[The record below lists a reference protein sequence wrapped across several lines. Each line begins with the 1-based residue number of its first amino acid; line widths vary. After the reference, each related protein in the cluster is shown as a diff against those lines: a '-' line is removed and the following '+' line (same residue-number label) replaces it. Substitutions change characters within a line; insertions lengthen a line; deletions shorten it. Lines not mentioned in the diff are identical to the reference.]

1 MQIDIVKIL
10 YLFFRLSP
18 FILVS
23 YFTLSSVFNQDLKG
37 LMYLSGLLITCLVA
51 TLIGTHFLGDDDSL
65 QPKAQ
70 CAVTYLGVSNTPI
83 SKSIPLGSV
92 TLFYTFW
99 YCFYIILEYNLW
111 NVNISFLITLPLLII
126 GDAYWQ
132 FYNGCAGLMNI
143 AYALIIGFTGGF
155 MWALFIDAFKMTDL
169 TMFNGISGKQ
179 VCDRPSRTK
188 YRCRIVKK

>member
-1 MQIDIVKIL
+1 MQIDVVKIL

-18 FILVS
+18 LIIVS

-37 LMYLSGLLITCLVA
+37 LIYLSGLLITCLVS
-51 TLIGTHFLGDDDSL
+51 TLISTYGLGDDDTL

-70 CAVTYLGVSNTPI
+70 CSVTYLGVSNTPI
-83 SKSIPLGSV
+83 SKNIPLGLV
-92 TLFYTFW
+92 TLIYTLS
-99 YCFYIILEYNLW
+99 YCFYIISQYTLW
-111 NVNISFLITLPLLII
+111 NVNISFLIIMILLILSDI
-126 GDAYWQ
+126 IWQ
-132 FYNGCAGLMNI
+132 YSNGCAGGFGI
-143 AYALIIGFTGGF
+143 VYAIIIGLLGF

-169 TMFNGISGKQ
+169 TMFIGISGKQ

>member
-1 MQIDIVKIL
+1 MQIDVVKIL

-18 FILVS
+18 LIIVS

-37 LMYLSGLLITCLVA
+37 LIYLSGLLITCLVS
-51 TLIGTHFLGDDDSL
+51 TLISTYGLGDDDTL

-70 CAVTYLGVSNTPI
+70 CSVTYLGVSNTPI
-83 SKSIPLGSV
+83 SKNIPLGLV
-92 TLFYTFW
+92 TLIYTLS
-99 YCFYIILEYNLW
+99 YCFYIISQYKLW
-111 NVNISFLITLPLLII
+111 NVNISFLIIMILLILSDMI
-126 GDAYWQ
+126 WQ
-132 FYNGCAGLMNI
+132 NYNGCAGLMNI
-143 AYALIIGFTGGF
+143 GYASVIGLLGF

-169 TMFNGISGKQ
+169 TMFIGISGKQ